1 MTSIPSTLATIIKIH
16 FYSKIMIVKELMIT
30 VENL

>member
-1 MTSIPSTLATIIKIH
+1 MTHIPSTLAIIKIH